1 MWGWEEGELGRGD
14 QPNEATFRM
23 LCDKLSPPAK
33 ATIFEKNIHFSL
45 MPYGLFERIK
55 KNAKFLLR
63 HRTRTQPILEVQ
75 EISGLPEKKKN
86 KVLVTS

>member
-1 MWGWEEGELGRGD
+1 MKPHSECCAINSHHQQK
-14 QPNEATFRM
+14 QPS
-23 LCDKLSPPAK
+23 LK
-33 ATIFEKNIHFSL
+33 KNIHFSL

-63 HRTRTQPILEVQ
+63 HKTRTQPILEVQ
-75 EISGLPEKKKN
+75 EISGLQEKKKN